1 MLDFVSVSVIADDI
15 FEKILVDK
23 KIGTSFLK
31 RISCDE
37 FGPSVY
43 VTNMTVTS
51 VLQKYNYNSKIKQRV
66 MSLLYFLPQYNYR
79 KKKKQSLIVEEPVRG
94 QIWAE
99 AIDWF
104 VRYSMPESE
113 TKINLTLVNWS
124 DVGVLKYVLKMY
136 KDKSKICYVITQNPG
151 YAKVA
156 ELSKS
161 NKQFPKFQ
169 VIS

>member
-1 MLDFVSVSVIADDI
+1 MPDFVSVSVIADDI

-23 KIGTSFLK
+23 KFGTNFLK
-31 RISCDE
+31 RISADE

-43 VTNMTVTS
+43 VTNMTVIS
-51 VLQKYNYNSKIKQRV
+51 VLQKFNYNSKIKQRIKG
-66 MSLLYFLPQYNYR
+66 LLYFLPQYDHR
-79 KKKKQSLIVEEPVRG
+79 KKKKPSLIVEEPVRG
-94 QIWAE
+94 QIWGE

-124 DVGVLKYVLKMY
+124 DIGVLKFILKIY
-136 KDKSKICYVITQNPG
+136 EDKSKISYIITKNPN
-151 YAKVA
+151 YAIVA
-156 ELSKS
+156 ELSRN
-161 NKQFPKFQ
+161 NKEFPKFQ